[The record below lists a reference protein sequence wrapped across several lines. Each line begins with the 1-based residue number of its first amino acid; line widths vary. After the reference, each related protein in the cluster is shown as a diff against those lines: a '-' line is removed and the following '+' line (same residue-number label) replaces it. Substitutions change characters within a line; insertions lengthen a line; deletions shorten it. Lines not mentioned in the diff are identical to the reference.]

1 MISFLFLFINI
12 NSSTWSLSVIIQ
24 FGVILSHNHH
34 HWSYPKHG
42 SLQGHHQG
50 GDLIGWCFCYVI
62 AVCCLLCDCLCLLCD
77 CLVRLQDSRIWHG
90 CSCQERRYPR
100 IKFCWVGLCVELS
113 TTISYQTIINE
124 VRGRVR
130 KIAFI
135 VIFGIVSLHWRTV
148 KLS

>member
-1 MISFLFLFINI
+1 MILFLFLFINI
-12 NSSTWSLSVIIQ
+12 KISIWSLSVIIQ

-34 HWSYPKHG
+34 HRSYSKHG

-50 GDLIGWCFCYVI
+50 GDLFGWCFRYVI
-62 AVCCLLCDCLCLLCD
+62 AVCCLLCDCLCSLCD

-130 KIAFI
+130 RIAFI